1 MLLACLKAFTGEMTK
16 NIKQAASFP
25 LKLLGRVCIDTDYK
39 SQRTEFSRVKSYQ
52 NRDKLSPT
60 SCDSKWSGRSLTVPC
75 AASTCGARV
84 NGTSLRSSAVSELFS
99 GVWPAWF
106 PVSGPDT
113 VTLDVSSLPVS
124 EDWLPSASEVL
135 HLTSFAV
142 SPKRT
147 NPSASGSGTEGFLD
161 SAGFRKK

>member
-1 MLLACLKAFTGEMTK
+1 MHRHK
-16 NIKQAASFP
+16 
-25 LKLLGRVCIDTDYK
+25 DYK

-60 SCDSKWSGRSLTVPC
+60 SYESRWSGTSLMVPC

-84 NGTSLRSSAVSELFS
+84 KGTSLRSSAVSELFAR
-99 GVWPAWF
+99 GWPAWF

-113 VTLDVSSLPVS
+113 VMLDVSSLPVS
-124 EDWLPSASEVL
+124 KDWLPSASEVL
-135 HLTSFAV
+135 HLISFAV

-161 SAGFRKK
+161 SAGFRKKWNIAAAAAIWDSAAARSSPAATVL